1 MICNVRITTCLSMLV
16 LAACCCGCSG
26 SGIDVDLAPVSGVV
40 TMDGQPLEN
49 AIVIFSPE
57 KGNPS
62 SGKTDANGYYELVY
76 VGDSQ
81 GAIVGLHKVRI
92 TTGKMTNA
100 QDSSSSG
107 DADLANAALE
117 DTVNIDTP
125 PPEDGDVT
133 QRRPMKKKK
142 TEKDPIP
149 AKYNTKTTLTADV
162 KDESNTLDF
171 KLESK

>member
-1 MICNVRITTCLSMLV
+1 MICNVRIKTCLSLFA
-16 LAACCCGCSG
+16 LAACAYGCSG
-26 SGIDVDLAPVSGVV
+26 SGIDVDLAPVSGVI

-62 SGKTDANGYYELVY
+62 SGKTDAKGYYELVY
-76 VGDSQ
+76 VGDAK
-81 GAIVGLHKVRI
+81 GAIVGPHKVRI
-92 TTGKMTNA
+92 STGKATEG
-100 QDSSSSG
+100 QDSAGSG
-107 DADLANAALE
+107 ETDLANASLD

-133 QRRPMKKKK
+133 QRRVVKKKK

-149 AKYNTKTTLTADV
+149 EKYNTKTTLTADV
-162 KDESNTLDF
+162 KDETNTLDF